1 MAGQAWGMHGD
12 SPHPQKVTLT
22 APNSSSNSSV
32 AVAHGI
38 PILLHLGCLV
48 PGNSGT
54 GKTGWPELVAPHIKT
69 SQSIRDRAGAEV
81 SRTLSP
87 RVSAIQAPEQP
98 GDSSARE
105 LARKIMG
112 KPR

>member
-1 MAGQAWGMHGD
+1 MGDAWGQPP
-12 SPHPQKVTLT
+12 SPK
-22 APNSSSNSSV
+22 
-32 AVAHGI
+32 G
-38 PILLHLGCLV
+38 HLDCSKFIIQQLRG
-48 PGNSGT
+48 SGSWHSHSPSPRML
-54 GKTGWPELVAPHIKT
+54 GPRKLWDWKKRGWPELEAPHINT